1 MKKYSNHLA
10 GEESPYLQQHAGNP
24 VEWYPWGDEAFE
36 RAKKEDKPI
45 LVSIGYATCHWCHV
59 MEKESFEDQTV
70 AAIMNDLFI
79 NIKVDREERPDV
91 DHFFMEAVHHL
102 GIQGGWPLNVFLTP
116 DRKPFFG
123 GTYYPP
129 EPRYNRPSWPQV
141 LMRMHKAFVERRGEV
156 DEQAERLSQLVEGAA
171 GQIRDKFSAGETGDR
186 EVDWQ
191 SFSSAIKETFDRRE
205 GGFGGAPKFPQVY
218 TMMWLMAYGSLERD
232 TDSVDHVRFSLGKML
247 SGGIYDAVGGGFARY
262 AVDRAWKIPHFEKML
277 YDNALLLNAMGQIQL
292 IHPHPLF
299 EMGMEETI
307 SFLVREMKQPGGG
320 FASAIDADSDGLEG
334 KFYVWSWRQLMQV
347 LTPEEMTLMARYM
360 DISLEGNWEDT
371 NILYYNVPEKDNID
385 DQLDSWSD
393 ARVQLRP
400 LLDRLLVARGSRN
413 RPITDTKVI
422 TGWNAMLACG
432 LFSAAIA
439 MDREDWL
446 SEALELTDYLD
457 RHHRDRK
464 GMLLRLPSAAK
475 RTIPAFLED
484 EAWLI
489 RAFIQ
494 AAQVRP
500 EGGWQARIQ
509 AEIDAVIREYYDG
522 GKALFYEN
530 RKSGETGDIPR
541 VQQLYDTGLPS
552 ANAVMVLNL
561 QEAAI
566 LFDKPEWAQIARDML
581 ASMTGVI
588 SQFPAS
594 FPFWAMGLLAGEK
607 GYDEWA
613 VIGPEYRQKTME
625 VLQKF
630 RPFRVVDG
638 TDTINEQRPL
648 LMGKG
653 VATETLLYFCSGYS
667 CQAPVRDIREI
678 TNL

>member
-24 VEWYPWGDEAFE
+24 VEWYPWSEEAFE
-36 RAKKEDKPI
+36 RAKNEDKPI

-59 MEKESFEDQTV
+59 MEKESFEDENI

-102 GIQGGWPLNVFLTP
+102 GMQGGWPLNVFLTP

-141 LMRMHKAFVERRGEV
+141 LMRMHKAFLERRGEV
-156 DEQAERLSQLVEGAA
+156 EEQADRLAKLVEGAA
-171 GQIRDKFSAGETGDR
+171 GQIRDKFAPEANDSGDLDWKAFLET
-186 EVDWQ
+186 
-191 SFSSAIKETFDRRE
+191 IKETFDRKE

-218 TMMWLMAYGSLERD
+218 TMMWLMAYGSLEGD
-232 TDSVDHVRFSLGKML
+232 AEALDHVRFTLGKML
-247 SGGIYDAVGGGFARY
+247 TGGIYDAAGGGFARY
-262 AVDRAWKIPHFEKML
+262 AVDRVWKIPHFEKML
-277 YDNALLLNAMGQIQL
+277 YDNALLLNALGQMQL
-292 IHPHPLF
+292 ISPHPLF
-299 EMGMEETI
+299 GKGMEETVG
-307 SFLVREMKQPGGG
+307 FLLREMKQEGGG
-320 FASAIDADSDGLEG
+320 YSSAIDADSDGLEG

-347 LTPEEMTLMARYM
+347 LTPEEMTQLAKYM

-371 NILYYNVPEKDNID
+371 NILYYNISEKESVDE
-385 DQLDSWSD
+385 QLDSWYD
-393 ARVQLRP
+393 AGIQVRP
-400 LLDRLLVARGSRN
+400 MLDRLLMARAGRN

-432 LFSAAIA
+432 LFSAGVS
-439 MDREDWL
+439 MEREDWL
-446 SEALELTDYLD
+446 SEAVDLVQYLD
-457 RHHRDRK
+457 EHHRDE
-464 GMLLRLPSAAK
+464 GGGLLRLPSSA
-475 RTIPAFLED
+475 RRVIPAFLED

-489 RAFIQ
+489 RAFLQ
-494 AAQVRP
+494 AAQIFP
-500 EGGWQARIQ
+500 EAGCHQRVD
-509 AEIDAVIREYYDG
+509 AEIEAVINAYYDPD
-522 GKALFYEN
+522 KALFYEN
-530 RKSGETGDIPR
+530 RVKGEAGDIPR

-561 QEAAI
+561 QEASI
-566 LFDKPEWAQIARDML
+566 LLNKPEWGDIAKRML
-581 ASMTGVI
+581 TSMTGVI
-588 SQFPAS
+588 GRFPAS
-594 FPFWAMGLLAGEK
+594 FPFWAMGMMAEQS

-613 VIGPEYRQKTME
+613 VIGPDYKGKTME
-625 VLQKF
+625 VLRKY

-638 TDTINEQRPL
+638 SDTINGERPL

-653 VATETLLYFCSGYS
+653 VAAETLLYFCTGYS
-667 CQAPVRDIREI
+667 CRAPVHHVSEI